1 MSGKKTPAGDHDRL
15 KVVEEEIGL
24 TELRTEQLDQMVRDL
39 SAQVFELANR
49 LDRLERRVLDHG
61 EADEE
66 VPNDPPPHAH
76 RPL

>member
-15 KVVEEEIGL
+15 KIVEEEIGL
-24 TELRTEQLDQMVRDL
+24 TELRTEQLDQVVRDL

-49 LDRLERRVLDHG
+49 LDRLERRMLDQG
-61 EADEE
+61 EDEE
-66 VPNDPPPHAH
+66 VPNEPPPHAH

>member
-15 KVVEEEIGL
+15 KIVEEEIGL
-24 TELRTEQLDQMVRDL
+24 TELRTEQLDQVVRDL

-49 LDRLERRVLDHG
+49 LDRLERRMLDQG
-61 EADEE
+61 EDEE
-66 VPNDPPPHAH
+66 VPSEPPPHAH